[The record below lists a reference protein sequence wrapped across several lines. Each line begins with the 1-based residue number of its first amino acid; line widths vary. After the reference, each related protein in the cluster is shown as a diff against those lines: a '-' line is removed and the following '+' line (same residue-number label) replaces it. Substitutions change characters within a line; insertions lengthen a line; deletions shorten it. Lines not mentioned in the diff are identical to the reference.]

1 MSDPQDRD
9 DSRDAH
15 LLAALRHAP
24 DRDALPPR
32 EVSERILA
40 AARAAV
46 RPAPWWTRVGAW
58 LTQPQVAA
66 AFGTL
71 AVASL
76 VGIMWST
83 REPPV
88 VAPEFSQSMRE
99 RSLPSAAAE
108 QPSSPAAVTAGA
120 AAPPEPERDLLA
132 KSTPSTPPPKQE
144 AAPHR
149 AQEAKVRAESRRR
162 ADVLADKAA
171 APAAKA
177 AAPSAEAAAAAP
189 QATDAPP
196 AASAAEQRVNTTTVA
211 PPLARRD
218 AASSSSA
225 STAAPAAGASSL
237 APRANIAPN
246 PLAQADVLLAA
257 ERGSWSS
264 SGRVLPHAAA
274 QAAWWA
280 QFQRATA
287 ASWSRLPP
295 AAERTT
301 SPPWLMLMEGGK
313 GIASIDLAADGVVFC
328 AADQTACWRAP
339 ITAAQREAWIAE
351 VARW

>member
-1 MSDPQDRD
+1 MSETRNGD

-24 DRDALPPR
+24 DRDALPPH
-32 EVSERILA
+32 EVSARILA

-88 VAPEFSQSMRE
+88 VEPEFSQAMRE
-99 RSLPSAAAE
+99 RSVPSAVAE

-132 KSTPSTPPPKQE
+132 KTAPSTPAPKQE

-171 APAAKA
+171 VPAAKTE
-177 AAPSAEAAAAAP
+177 APSAEAAAAAP
-189 QATDAPP
+189 QAADAPP
-196 AASAAEQRVNTTTVA
+196 AAPAAEQRVNATTVS

-218 AASSSSA
+218 AASSGSA
-225 STAAPAAGASSL
+225 STAAPAAGALSL

-246 PLAQADVLLAA
+246 PLAQADVSLAA

-287 ASWSRLPP
+287 AAWSRVPP
-295 AAERTT
+295 AAERT

-313 GIASIDLAADGVVFC
+313 GIASIDLAADSVVFC